1 MRKYVDAEVTQH
13 SFKLQQMGGKVNV
26 INSKL
31 CYVRFD
37 VSGFKIEYVYNVNS
51 KGKYFLERIKP
62 YPLALKEFERE
73 EDVIQIIEI
82 DLNQFRSAIKSH
94 NINSFIDIS
103 RNLNMTLKKFEDLFL
118 YYNVPKEEVENLMGN
133 LKKFEENIDVIKGK
147 SKRIFFDKEP
157 ENLK

>member
-1 MRKYVDAEVTQH
+1 MKKFVDAEVMQH
-13 SFKLQQMGGKVNV
+13 SFKLQQMGAKVNV

-37 VSGFKIEYVYNVNS
+37 VSGFKIEYVYNVNA

-73 EDVIQIIEI
+73 EDVVQIIEI
-82 DLNQFRSAIKSH
+82 DLNQFKSAIKSH

-103 RNLNMTLKKFEDLFL
+103 RKLNKTLKKFEDLFL
-118 YYNVPKEEVENLMGN
+118 YYNVPAGEIETLINNLN
-133 LKKFEENIDVIKGK
+133 KFDDNIEGIREK
-147 SKRIFFDKEP
+147 STRIFFDKDP
-157 ENLK
+157 ENL